1 MKLLNLKFLN
11 RFCRK
16 NIFSILVGLFTIFKK
31 STPSIIILSIIIS
44 LFGNKIINKCNDNVN
59 DTEIE
64 ASSNTSDKKWADI
77 LKNKINN
84 FLFVSL
90 NN

>member
-44 LFGNKIINKCNDNVN
+44 LCGNNMLNKCDDNIKDNETV
-59 DTEIE
+59 
-64 ASSNTSDKKWADI
+64 ASSNTSDKK
-77 LKNKINN
+77 
-84 FLFVSL
+84 
-90 NN
+90 